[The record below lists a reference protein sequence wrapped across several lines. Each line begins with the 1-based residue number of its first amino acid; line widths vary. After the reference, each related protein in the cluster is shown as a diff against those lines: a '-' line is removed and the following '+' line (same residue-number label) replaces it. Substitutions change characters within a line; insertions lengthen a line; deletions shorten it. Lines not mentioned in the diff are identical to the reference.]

1 MKKKII
7 YTFLLI
13 TWMGIIFLFSN
24 QNASKSLNVSDKFTS
39 NLIDT
44 VASVSNKDV
53 SNNRKHTL
61 VVNSRFLIRKCAHFT
76 IYFILGLLSYLTLKS
91 YGVKNVFIYI
101 ILFCFIY
108 SVSDEVHQ
116 IFTSGRTFK
125 LLDIF
130 IDTSAGI
137 LLCYFMSL
145 FDKDKECIYL

>member
-24 QNASKSLNVSDKFTS
+24 QDSVSSLNTSDKVTA

-44 VASVSNKDV
+44 VASVSNKEI
-53 SNNRKHTL
+53 SNNTKNTL
-61 VVNSRFLIRKCAHFT
+61 IVNSRFLIRKCAHFS
-76 IYFILGLLSYLTLKS
+76 IYFILGLLCYLTLKS
-91 YGVKNVFIYI
+91 YGIKNPFIYI
-101 ILFCFIY
+101 ILFCFVY
-108 SVSDEVHQ
+108 SISDEVHQ

-125 LLDIF
+125 LLDIG
-130 IDTSAGI
+130 IDTSASI

-145 FDKDKECIYL
+145 FSKDEECIYL